1 MKVIATQ
8 YSPTILKVEESS
20 SLEEIDKMLSD
31 EAVLWVDVSGYE
43 EREELDPLEISFNLN
58 AMALDDCFNIRQ
70 RPKIEDYDDNLFLI
84 ARTVSEEEGKYA
96 KVLQLGVF
104 LGKNFVVTI
113 HREPMLQL
121 NEILEDVKGG
131 KPQLAKG
138 APTVIL
144 YSILDTVID
153 SYEEIVGRLEERASE
168 VGVEVLKNPPPENT
182 LNRIYSNRRD
192 MLLVRRFLRPQSDAV
207 EQLMRGD
214 YPLID
219 RRTKLFMRD
228 VYDHSQRTLDRID
241 TLIDINAGNLDIY
254 LSSVSNRMNEVMKLL
269 TVLSTIGMP
278 LTILVGWYGMNFQ
291 GMPEIYWTYGYAT
304 VILVAIAMTALTI
317 LVFRIRKW
325 L

>member
-1 MKVIATQ
+1 M
-8 YSPTILKVEESS
+8 
-20 SLEEIDKMLSD
+20 
-31 EAVLWVDVSGYE
+31 
-43 EREELDPLEISFNLN
+43 
-58 AMALDDCFNIRQ
+58 
-70 RPKIEDYDDNLFLI
+70 
-84 ARTVSEEEGKYA
+84 
-96 KVLQLGVF
+96 
-104 LGKNFVVTI
+104 
-113 HREPMLQL
+113 
-121 NEILEDVKGG
+121 
-131 KPQLAKG
+131 
-138 APTVIL
+138 
-144 YSILDTVID
+144 
-153 SYEEIVGRLEERASE
+153 
-168 VGVEVLKNPPPENT
+168 LKNPPPENT

>member
-1 MKVIATQ
+1 MKVIAAQ

-131 KPQLAKG
+131 EASAGQGGSYRHPLLHTGHRHRQL
-138 APTVIL
+138 
-144 YSILDTVID
+144 
-153 SYEEIVGRLEERASE
+153 
-168 VGVEVLKNPPPENT
+168 
-182 LNRIYSNRRD
+182 
-192 MLLVRRFLRPQSDAV
+192 
-207 EQLMRGD
+207 
-214 YPLID
+214 
-219 RRTKLFMRD
+219 
-228 VYDHSQRTLDRID
+228 
-241 TLIDINAGNLDIY
+241 
-254 LSSVSNRMNEVMKLL
+254 
-269 TVLSTIGMP
+269 
-278 LTILVGWYGMNFQ
+278 
-291 GMPEIYWTYGYAT
+291 
-304 VILVAIAMTALTI
+304 
-317 LVFRIRKW
+317 
-325 L
+325 